1 MNTVLL
7 PGALA
12 GVVIG
17 IVFVLLNSAG
27 TDFSYDTQEMV
38 TIAAIVMAVF
48 IAQVFALVR
57 QPASAV
63 QAFLP
68 RYFAAVITGVS
79 AAIVYGAFAWI
90 YFAFIDTGYLGRFY
104 AQYVERA
111 RALAASPAE
120 REQLVAAAEKM
131 KDFVMDPFSQAMV
144 QFGTVLML
152 GLLTGLIVSV
162 VTRPKT

>member
-7 PGALA
+7 PGVLA
-12 GVVIG
+12 GVAIG
-17 IVFVLLNSAG
+17 LVFALLNSIGA
-27 TDFSYDTQEMV
+27 DLAYDTHEIV
-38 TIAAIVMAVF
+38 TIAAIVVAIF
-48 IAQVFALVR
+48 IAQVFAVIA
-57 QPASAV
+57 QPAPTV

-68 RYFAAVITGVS
+68 RYFAAVLASVS
-79 AAIVYGAFAWI
+79 AAIVYGVIAWI
-90 YFAFIDTGYLGRFY
+90 YFALIDTTYLGRFY
-104 AQYVERA
+104 EQYVERA
-111 RALAASPAE
+111 RELATSPAE

-162 VTRPKT
+162 VARPKS

>member
-1 MNTVLL
+1 MNSVLL

-12 GVVIG
+12 GLAIGVV
-17 IVFVLLNSAG
+17 FALLNSAG
-27 TDFSYDTQEMV
+27 TELSYDTQEIV
-38 TIAAIVMAVF
+38 TIAAIVVAVF
-48 IAQVFALVR
+48 AAQVCAVFR
-57 QPASAV
+57 QPATAV

-68 RYFAAVITGVS
+68 RYFAAVMTGVS
-79 AAIVYGAFAWI
+79 AAMTYGIIAWL
-90 YFAFIDTGYLGRFY
+90 YFAFIDPDHLHRFY

-111 RALAASPAE
+111 RDLASSPAE
-120 REQLVAAAEKM
+120 QEQLVAAAEKM

-162 VTRPKT
+162 VTRPET

>member
-12 GVVIG
+12 GVAIG
-17 IVFVLLNSAG
+17 LAFALLSSFG
-27 TDFSYDTQEMV
+27 TTLSYDTHEIV
-38 TIAAIVMAVF
+38 TIATIIVAVF
-48 IAQVFALVR
+48 IAQVFAVTG
-57 QPASAV
+57 QPAAAV

-68 RYFAAVITGVS
+68 RYFAAVMASVS
-79 AAIVYGAFAWI
+79 AAMVYGVIAWL

-104 AQYVERA
+104 EQYVERA
-111 RALAASPAE
+111 RALATSPAE
-120 REQLVAAAEKM
+120 HEQLVAAAEEM

-152 GLLTGLIVSV
+152 GLLTGVIVSIV
-162 VTRPKT
+162 ARPKT